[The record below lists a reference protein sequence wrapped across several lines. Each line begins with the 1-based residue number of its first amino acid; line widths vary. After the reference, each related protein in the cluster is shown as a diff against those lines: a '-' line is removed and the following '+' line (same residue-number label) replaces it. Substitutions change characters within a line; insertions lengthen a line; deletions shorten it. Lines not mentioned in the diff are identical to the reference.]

1 MNTNAIIVDDEP
13 NLVDYLTGKLAKLWP
28 ELTIIGTAHNGQSAI
43 ALANEVQPDIAFLD
57 IKLPNVSG
65 LQVAEALPA
74 KTKVVFI
81 TAYDEFAV
89 DAFQRAALDYLLKPV
104 SDARLRQTI
113 VRLKERS
120 DQNREELV
128 KLLRSISEEKHSY
141 LQWIRAGLGDT
152 TELISVQDI
161 IYCKAEH
168 KYTSVIT
175 RHRNFVIRRSIK
187 DLEQQLD
194 PNRFWRI
201 HRGLIVR
208 VDQIQKAQRD
218 LRGCYTI
225 TLRDCPDIL
234 RSSRNYGKLFKLM

>member
-1 MNTNAIIVDDEP
+1 MSN
-13 NLVDYLTGKLAKLWP
+13 
-28 ELTIIGTAHNGQSAI
+28 
-43 ALANEVQPDIAFLD
+43 
-57 IKLPNVSG
+57 
-65 LQVAEALPA
+65 
-74 KTKVVFI
+74 
-81 TAYDEFAV
+81 
-89 DAFQRAALDYLLKPV
+89 
-104 SDARLRQTI
+104 ARLRQTI
-113 VRLKERS
+113 ARLKERS

-128 KLLRSISEEKHSY
+128 KLLRSISEEKPSY

-175 RHRNFVIRRSIK
+175 QLRKFVIRRSIK

-194 PNRFWRI
+194 PDRFWRI

-208 VDQIQKAQRD
+208 VDHILKAQRD

>member
-13 NLVDYLTGKLAKLWP
+13 KLVDYLDGKLAKLWP
-28 ELTIIGTAHNGQSAI
+28 ELTIAGIAHNGQNAI
-43 ALANEVQPDIAFLD
+43 DLANEVQPDIAFLD
-57 IKLPNVSG
+57 IQMPNMSG

-89 DAFQRAALDYLLKPV
+89 DAFQRAAVDYLLKPV
-104 SDARLRQTI
+104 SDIRLRQTI

-141 LQWIRAGLGDT
+141 LQWIRAGFGDT
-152 TELISVQDI
+152 IELISVQDI

-168 KYTSVIT
+168 KYTSIIT
-175 RHRNFVIRRSIK
+175 RHRKFVIRRSIK

-208 VDQIQKAQRD
+208 IDQIQKAQRD
-218 LRGCYTI
+218 LRGRYTI

-234 RSSRNYGKLFKLM
+234 RSSRNYGTLFKMM

>member
-1 MNTNAIIVDDEP
+1 MNTSAIIVDDEP
-13 NLVDYLTGKLAKLWP
+13 NLVDYLAGKLAKLWP
-28 ELTIIGTAHNGQSAI
+28 ELTIVGTAHNGQDAI
-43 ALANEVQPDIAFLD
+43 VLANEVQPDIAFLD
-57 IKLPNVSG
+57 IQLPNVSG

-89 DAFQRAALDYLLKPV
+89 EAFQRAALDYLLKPV

-128 KLLRSISEEKHSY
+128 ELLRSISEEKPSY

-201 HRGLIVR
+201 HRGLIVP

-225 TLRDCPDIL
+225 TLRDCSDIL